1 MRGTTDT
8 LEAQALPADG
18 TAAEDTRSGILDVR
32 PVRASN
38 LTGEA
43 QSARLALFYRALSE
57 APYRYDFFQ
66 ALRRIE
72 ALTPGK
78 PRIGRSLRPADDAVR
93 LAQEPS
99 LSFAPSTLSGFRPAD
114 ARTTLPR
121 MEVCFLGLLGP
132 NGPLPLHLT
141 EFARERLMHAGDATF
156 SRFLDIFNHR
166 FIALFYRAWAQSQ
179 PTASLDRP
187 HEDQF
192 ANCVASL
199 VGLGMPGVRD
209 RDAVPDFAKLFYAGL
224 LARHVRNADGLAAL
238 LSGFFRVPVTIEQFV
253 GHWMT
258 LPRRERTRV
267 GVVAASLGA
276 GALLGGRVWDRQHKF
291 RIRLGPLTLRDYES
305 FLPGGSALPR
315 MLAWVRQY
323 LGFELEWDLAL
334 MLART
339 GVPKARLGAY
349 GRLGWTTWLG
359 RGRPRDAD
367 VDDLK
372 LSPEQLFRSKRVAS
386 NCVERPQ
393 VLTHQSTG
401 IGQP

>member
-1 MRGTTDT
+1 MRGTADS
-8 LEAQALPADG
+8 LEPAVIAPNVEAAQRPHSDPLEVLSAR
-18 TAAEDTRSGILDVR
+18 AASRE
-32 PVRASN
+32 
-38 LTGEA
+38 GEA

-78 PRIGRSLRPADDAVR
+78 PRVGQSLRPADDAVR

-99 LSFAPSTLSGFRPAD
+99 LSFAPSTLSGFRLGD
-114 ARTTLPR
+114 ARSAFPR

-132 NGPLPLHLT
+132 NGALPLHLT

-166 FIALFYRAWAQSQ
+166 FLALFYRAWAQAQ

-187 HEDQF
+187 REDRY
-192 ANCVASL
+192 ASYVASL
-199 VGLGMPGVRD
+199 VGLGTPTLRE
-209 RDAVPDFAKLFYAGL
+209 RDAVPDFAKLFYSGL
-224 LARHVRNADGLAAL
+224 LSRHVRNADGLGAL
-238 LSGFFRVPVTIEQFV
+238 LSGFFRVPVSIEPFV

-258 LPRRERTRV
+258 LPARDRTRL
-267 GVVAASLGA
+267 GAVAASLGQ
-276 GALLGGRVWDRQHKF
+276 GAMLGSRIWDRQHKF
-291 RIRLGPLTLRDYES
+291 RIWLGPLTLARYES

-315 MLAWVRQY
+315 MVAWVRQY

-334 MLART
+334 VLART
-339 GVPKARLGAY
+339 EVPKVQLGAY

-359 RGRPRDAD
+359 RRSPRVAD
-367 VDDLK
+367 VADLK
-372 LSPEQLFRSKRVAS
+372 LAPERLVYSRRVSSDAFS
-386 NCVERPQ
+386 GPEGR
-393 VLTHQSTG
+393 THHSVR